1 MTACMIKSKSGG
13 AVVALLCL
21 SVFLLVLSARL
32 SVYES
37 THRSH
42 GTNHQVLIS
51 DQKMEVGSF
60 KSCVPPLLLAV
71 ILFVLWHGLKYGGRH
86 VERSHLCSIRQAHS
100 SVTVFY
106 AHRLRSSSF
115 ALVHLCALVRSTPD
129 WEIPWHATAWKL
141 LESN

>member
-60 KSCVPPLLLAV
+60 ESYVPPLLLAV
-71 ILFVLWHGLKYGGRH
+71 ILFVLWSWPKVLWAARRTEPPMQHPPSTFERH
-86 VERSHLCSIRQAHS
+86 R
-100 SVTVFY
+100 F
-106 AHRLRSSSF
+106 LRPPP
-115 ALVHLCALVRSTPD
+115 AL
-129 WEIPWHATAWKL
+129 
-141 LESN
+141 